1 MWDWRKTV
9 SSGNIVLYILY
20 KQNQNPAKQKPNK
33 KQPSVKED
41 LVALDTLVR
50 RETKS
55 WWIILMG
62 KPAEPQETGTEH
74 RAEGKETVIAG
85 L

>member
-1 MWDWRKTV
+1 MFWMWDWRKTV
-9 SSGNIVLYILY
+9 SPGNIVLYILY
-20 KQNQNPAKQKPNK
+20 KQNQNPAKQN
-33 KQPSVKED
+33 QPSVNED

-55 WWIILMG
+55 WWIILMR

-74 RAEGKETVIAG
+74 RAEGKEIVIAG